1 MSNVP
6 KVLVTRRQFKDQI
19 NRLAEVSEVIHLE
32 RPSPPSRTELKRY
45 VENCAGIFAHITDSI
60 DAEIMDAAGKNLK
73 IIAEFGVGYDNINV
87 VDASN
92 RNIAVATEA
101 MAQAV
106 GGDAGHRPSLARPGL
121 VFGMGSLP

>member
-6 KVLVTRRQFKDQI
+6 KVLVTRRQFKDQV

-32 RPSPPSRTELKRY
+32 RPSPPSRIELKRY

-73 IIAEFGVGYDNINV
+73 IIAEFGVG
-87 VDASN
+87 
-92 RNIAVATEA
+92 
-101 MAQAV
+101 
-106 GGDAGHRPSLARPGL
+106 
-121 VFGMGSLP
+121 